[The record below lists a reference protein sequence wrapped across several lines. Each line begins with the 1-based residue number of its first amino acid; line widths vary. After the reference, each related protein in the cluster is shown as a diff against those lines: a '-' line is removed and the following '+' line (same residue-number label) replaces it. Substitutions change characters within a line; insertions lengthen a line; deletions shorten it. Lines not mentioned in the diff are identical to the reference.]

1 MNILY
6 TRIRELAND
15 RNLSLAEIE
24 RRLKLSNGIIST
36 WKNSKPSQDKIELIA
51 DFFNVSVDYLLG
63 RTDNK
68 NLLDDSKKQKP
79 EIQSLARKMDDF
91 SQSDLEAVED
101 FLDFIM
107 HKNKNKWWYD
117 KQ

>member
-24 RRLKLSNGIIST
+24 RRLNLSNGIIST

-51 DFFNVSVDYLLG
+51 DFFRVSTDYLLG
-63 RTDNK
+63 RDTSTHTDVD
-68 NLLDDSKKQKP
+68 LDKALDNAMTFEGRALTDEERAAMKEILKAYLKTKK
-79 EIQSLARKMDDF
+79 
-91 SQSDLEAVED
+91 
-101 FLDFIM
+101 
-107 HKNKNKWWYD
+107 
-117 KQ
+117 